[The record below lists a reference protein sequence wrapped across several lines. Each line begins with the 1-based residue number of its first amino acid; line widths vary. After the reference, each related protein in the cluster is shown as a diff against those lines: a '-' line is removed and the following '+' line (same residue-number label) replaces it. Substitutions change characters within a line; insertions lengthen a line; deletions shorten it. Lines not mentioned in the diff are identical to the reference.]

1 MNRFAQDRS
10 PGASPI
16 RDDAA
21 ARFDIANRLFLRL
34 YQTSNLMHK
43 TGTRAVSRFGAT
55 TQQWAV
61 LGALSRPA
69 VRDRGMTVKELI
81 AFLMVSRQN
90 LTAVLDR
97 LEGAGLVARIRAA
110 GSDGRLRHV
119 RLTPAG
125 ERIWSEMLVSIRRY
139 YEDALAGFSTEQCVQ
154 LFRLLDRLR
163 DALARMAGPEG
174 E

>member
-1 MNRFAQDRS
+1 MDHLAKNQA
-10 PGASPI
+10 ATTLPI
-16 RDDAA
+16 QDDAT

-34 YQTSNLMHK
+34 YQASNLMHK
-43 TGTRAVSRFGAT
+43 TGTKAVSRFGAT

-69 VRDRGMTVKELI
+69 VHAQGMTVKELI

-97 LEGAGLVARIRAA
+97 LEGAGLVERLRAT
-110 GSDGRLRHV
+110 GDGRLRHV
-119 RLTPAG
+119 RLTAEG
-125 ERIWSEMLVSIRRY
+125 DRVWADMLTSIREY
-139 YEDALAGFSTEQCVQ
+139 YADALAGFSTEECLL

-163 DALARMAGPEG
+163 DSLGRIPDPG
-174 E
+174 EA

>member
-1 MNRFAQDRS
+1 MDRLAKILPRTPS
-10 PGASPI
+10 ANL
-16 RDDAA
+16 DDGE

-34 YQTSNLMHK
+34 YQASNLLHK

-69 VRDRGMTVKELI
+69 LRAQGMTVKELI

-97 LEGAGLVARIRAA
+97 LEGAGLVERVRAT
-110 GSDGRLRHV
+110 GDGRLRHV
-119 RLTPAG
+119 RLTAEG
-125 ERIWSEMLVSIRRY
+125 DRVWTEMQASIRRY
-139 YEDALAGFSTEQCVQ
+139 YAEALAGFSTEESLQ
-154 LFRLLDRLR
+154 LFGLLDRLR
-163 DALARMAGPEG
+163 DSLRGIAEPDG